1 MHQVTEILDAYPV
14 SDELLTLQ
22 RDEDHLFTKPR
33 LGPIKLLEHENI
45 AKVHFPVV
53 YEPSKFAR
61 PMGVYA
67 SNFLRIEWQ
76 KMNFRQPFYHR
87 NADVDE
93 MSYQVYGSQT
103 LMTELGSVDLAPGD
117 FTRIPVGIAH
127 NNDGREEVHLLFYVP
142 ASVLECGLPDRT
154 AKYSIPPF
162 RGWVANNVAE
172 VLTNCLGGPECD
184 ISASM
189 NAEELLLKHEE
200 NLKDS
205 DMIQVLRARDDSE
218 GTTWMYKARHV
229 WIGLTKSRGTTTSNK
244 AATRSS
250 RVYHRHRACE
260 EIQCQIRGSRTLV
273 SQRGNIDLL
282 PGDFT
287 SIPVGVAFTQVV
299 TSGGESEH
307 VTVLTHLSAPRV
319 APVGVEATETTLEF
333 VKQLCE

>member
-117 FTRIPVGIAH
+117 FKPHSCR
-127 NNDGREEVHLLFYVP
+127 Y
-142 ASVLECGLPDRT
+142 
-154 AKYSIPPF
+154 
-162 RGWVANNVAE
+162 
-172 VLTNCLGGPECD
+172 
-184 ISASM
+184 
-189 NAEELLLKHEE
+189 
-200 NLKDS
+200 
-205 DMIQVLRARDDSE
+205 
-218 GTTWMYKARHV
+218 
-229 WIGLTKSRGTTTSNK
+229 
-244 AATRSS
+244 SS
-250 RVYHRHRACE
+250 R
-260 EIQCQIRGSRTLV
+260 
-273 SQRGNIDLL
+273 QRW
-282 PGDFT
+282 P
-287 SIPVGVAFTQVV
+287 
-299 TSGGESEH
+299 
-307 VTVLTHLSAPRV
+307 
-319 APVGVEATETTLEF
+319 
-333 VKQLCE
+333 